1 MLRYLIFLWHV
12 MLRCM
17 ILSYAWCSATW
28 SFCNTSC
35 YAAWSCLVSD
45 TPLLDLSVTC
55 MLRCMILSY
64 AWCSATWSFC
74 DMHAT
79 LHDLVLCLMLR
90 YLIFL
95 WHVMLRCMI
104 LSYVWCSATWSF
116 CDTSCYAAWGCL
128 MSDAPLLNLSVTR
141 HATLHD
147 LVLCLMLRYLIFL
160 WHVMLRC
167 MILSYVWCSATWSF
181 CDAKPT
187 YPVDHLSSEP
197 KRIEWIDLDIC
208 ENLAVALGDSTCWIC
223 SVEKNRQ
230 SLVQDGQVTV
240 CECWNWG
247 FGEKKLAARPIFQWE
262 IW

>member
-1 MLRYLIFLWHV
+1 MSWGGVGWGGDNNKRSL
-12 MLRCM
+12 
-17 ILSYAWCSATW
+17 CSATW
-28 SFCNTSC
+28 SFCHFSCSATWSFCDTSC
-35 YAAWSCLVSD
+35 YAAWSCLMSD
-45 TPLLDLSVTC
+45 APPLDLSVT
-55 MLRCMILSY
+55 R
-64 AWCSATWSFC
+64 
-74 DMHAT
+74 HAT

-95 WHVMLRCMI
+95 WHVMLRCVI

-116 CDTSCYAAWGCL
+116 CDTSCYSC
-128 MSDAPLLNLSVTR
+128 MILSYVWCSATWSFCDM
-141 HATLHD
+141 HATLRD

-223 SVEKNRQ
+223 FVEKNRQ

-240 CECWNWG
+240 CEYWNWG
-247 FGEKKLAARPIFQWE
+247 FGEKNHAARPIFQWE